1 VNGRV
6 VAYKGLDEFL
16 IRLEQARC
24 LTTVRRRF
32 ESLEAALEHAAST
45 GRGMRFENVD
55 CCPYPIV
62 TGLFASE
69 RQMAWALGLDHLD
82 ALGQRLDRLLDPRL
96 PTQFSDL
103 MARAGDLLGAV
114 RFGTVSGR
122 NGGTQLYEQ
131 IGTPGDALRTLPSTD
146 RDAPGG
152 LAGAMLFYRLG
163 DETRV
168 DWVRAQVKDSDRVT
182 LEGLDAPQGT
192 AEPAA
197 LVWGS
202 DPALMWAAGLRLP
215 QQINPLWL
223 AGWLRGRAVPLVS
236 AQTQAIEIP
245 ADAEL
250 VLEGA
255 LSGTE
260 LRVTRVLHRTGAVL
274 PVIAHTAAS
283 DRARDMVV
291 RAVLRLMWPQVAAV
305 RMINRL
311 LVVALRPASPEAS
324 QQVIFGVWALRMTA
338 HVPVVLVMDA
348 AADLQDDEQV
358 ACAAAR
364 ALARPAG
371 WLTVSGSS
379 QRLALDGRSAA
390 TGQNV
395 DSVRTADE
403 APKEVLK
410 ALSRLETLDGR
421 LAFDAHG
428 GVSLDLR
435 MVRTES

>member
-1 VNGRV
+1 
-6 VAYKGLDEFL
+6 
-16 IRLEQARC
+16 
-24 LTTVRRRF
+24 
-32 ESLEAALEHAAST
+32 
-45 GRGMRFENVD
+45 
-55 CCPYPIV
+55 
-62 TGLFASE
+62 
-69 RQMAWALGLDHLD
+69 
-82 ALGQRLDRLLDPRL
+82 
-96 PTQFSDL
+96 
-103 MARAGDLLGAV
+103 
-114 RFGTVSGR
+114 
-122 NGGTQLYEQ
+122 
-131 IGTPGDALRTLPSTD
+131 
-146 RDAPGG
+146 
-152 LAGAMLFYRLG
+152 MLFYRLG

-390 TGQNV
+390 AGQNV